1 MAKDTP
7 VVFEQHRI
15 VDLQERSDIDQHQ
28 SKGAILRQLED
39 RGAEDW
45 GDGFL
50 VEPGF
55 VKVTRDKRTGNIIR
69 TTPLD
74 EIPGM
79 VDRDD
84 YEPVTGRTRPTP
96 VGVDIPTRE
105 KLVDILTFRLFK
117 YYKDLGPQPHLYNPV
132 YDGIPDAPAGSA
144 ANLQPLPGSKLYP
157 ATPGE
162 VFLWMKTNVVGPRA
176 QLVNKKQG
184 RTGHATDYALRLS
197 R

>member
-1 MAKDTP
+1 MADTP
-7 VVFEQHRI
+7 VVFDSTRI

-28 SKGAILRQLED
+28 SKTGILRQLED
-39 RGAEDW
+39 MGAEDW

-55 VKVTRDKRTGNIIR
+55 VKVTRDKRTGAIIR
-69 TTPLD
+69 TTPLH

-96 VGVDIPTRE
+96 VGLGMEARE
-105 KLVDILTFRLFK
+105 QLVDILAFRLFK
-117 YYKDLGPQPHLYNPV
+117 YYKDMGPSPTYYNPV
-132 YDGIPDAPAGSA
+132 YDGIPDAPPGSA
-144 ANLQPLPGSKLYP
+144 ENLQPLPGTKLFP

-162 VFLWMKTNVVGPRA
+162 VFLWMKTKVIGPRA
-176 QLVNKKQG
+176 ELVNKRQG
-184 RTGHATDYALRLS
+184 RTGFASDYALRLS